1 MKNPFL
7 GNISKINLWVDI
19 LLLNIAYFIS
29 GAVLFKGLSAFQ
41 DIQYLNILLIANLL
55 WVLCIYLFN
64 VYSFVSS
71 NQYGYSYF
79 GKLILMCGV
88 HFILIEIILYI
99 SDSSNG
105 FKENLVFTAF
115 EIFAISVLLV
125 HIVIKNIMVYLR
137 KFGFNLKRYAII
149 AEGNFD
155 KRRDHFYKSNQE
167 IGHHFCGIFNL
178 RGNYAQIDALEKF
191 IEEERVDF
199 LYCYLSEMNKG
210 QITKVLKLAER
221 KRTQVRL
228 IPDFHGLPT
237 GKFNFGQP
245 DMYPIIHVETK
256 PFSGINEQL
265 IKRTFDLVFSS
276 IVMIVGLPVFLL
288 IMAAVKISSKGPVFF
303 LQKRTG
309 RWGETFNIIK
319 FRTMYTDAER
329 YGLQHS
335 LGDNDPRITPIGYYL
350 RKTRLDELPQFLNV
364 LKGEMSV
371 VGPRPLHQ
379 YDVDMLMKEASHE
392 FQRMLTIR
400 PGITSIG
407 QIKVGYATNSS
418 ENLTRLKYDMVYL
431 NTYSLLKDVYL
442 IFLTIQVVLLGKG
455 R

>member
-7 GNISKINLWVDI
+7 GNLSKINLWVDI
-19 LLLNIAYFIS
+19 FLLNASYLIS
-29 GAVLFKGLSAFQ
+29 SAILSQGISALR

-64 VYSFVSS
+64 IYSITSS
-71 NQYGYSYF
+71 AHYGYGYF

-88 HFILIEIILYI
+88 HFILIEVVLYI
-99 SDSSNG
+99 SNSSDG

-115 EIFAISVLLV
+115 QIFAISMLLV
-125 HIVIKNIMVYLR
+125 HIFIKNILGFLR
-137 KFGFNLKRYAII
+137 KYGFNLKRYAII

-155 KRRDHFYKSNQE
+155 KGRDYFYKNNQE

-178 RGNYAQIDALEKF
+178 RGNYAQMEALEKF

-199 LYCYLSEMNKG
+199 LYCYLSDMNKG
-210 QITKVLKLAER
+210 QISNVLKLAER

-237 GKFNFGQP
+237 AKFNLDQP
-245 DMYPIIHVETK
+245 DMYPVINVDTK
-256 PFSGINEQL
+256 PFSGMNEQL
-265 IKRTFDLVFSS
+265 VKRTFDLIFSS
-276 IVMIVGLPVFLL
+276 AVIIVGFPIFLT
-288 IMAAVKISSKGPVFF
+288 IIAAVKISSKGPVFF

-309 RWGETFNIIK
+309 RWGEPFNIIK
-319 FRTMYTDAER
+319 FRTMYTDSER

-335 LGDNDPRITPIGYYL
+335 LGDSDPRITPIGYYL

-379 YDVDMLMKEASHE
+379 YDVDMLMKEASHD
-392 FQRMLTIR
+392 FQRALTIR

-407 QIKVGYATNSS
+407 QIKVGYATNST

-442 IFLTIQVVLLGKG
+442 IFLTIQVILLGKG
-455 R
+455 K